1 MPMLL
6 TVCLIHFCCCL
17 VFFPTSR
24 ESVRKNKFFSRNPQL
39 HIHLKN
45 VRKLYAMG
53 CAASVSSADVK
64 KPVSPSPVPSTSDL
78 RRLQRPQPQVDNV
91 ENFVVV
97 WLDAAIGSNTDTQK
111 SKDQLQQL
119 VNAVKI
125 FTNPDECRT
134 FIESVK
140 EEKIF
145 LIVSDALGEQYTT

>member
-1 MPMLL
+1 
-6 TVCLIHFCCCL
+6 
-17 VFFPTSR
+17 
-24 ESVRKNKFFSRNPQL
+24 
-39 HIHLKN
+39 
-45 VRKLYAMG
+45 MG

-64 KPVSPSPVPSTSDL
+64 KPVSPSAVPSTPDL